1 MFVVFLIAFSMR
13 DNRPNINYVSQ
24 TELSQSIQGI
34 GTLKAKQIVSERSK
48 KPFENKLDFYLRV
61 IDNEEYSLGDT
72 SYKKIIDSYK
82 IKDK

>member
-1 MFVVFLIAFSMR
+1 MFVVFLIAFSLR

-34 GTLKAKQIVSERSK
+34 GTLKSKQIVFERTK
-48 KPFENKLDFYLRV
+48 KPFENELDFYIRV

-72 SYKKIIDSYK
+72 TYKKIMDSYK